1 VGPEELTRTEW
12 DAIIVGTGMGGA
24 TLGHALAKAGQRV
37 LFCERGR
44 NTLPSAPDAVRGE
57 YPEERGGAP
66 ELLARGG
73 RTSEEVIDESGK
85 RPQRFLPFTGSGTG
99 GSTGLFGMA
108 LERFSPA
115 DFSPRQNHPDVAD
128 PNLPEAWPVSF
139 AQLTPFYEAAEAMY
153 RVRGTA
159 DPLRADVPR
168 FTGEPPTLTPE
179 GAALFAH
186 FTKQGLH
193 PYRLPLACEF
203 VPGCHG
209 CQSILC
215 DLGCKND
222 SARICL
228 TPAIERH
235 GAVLLDGCHVA
246 RLEADRTRVS
256 GVCCTWRGRSLLLRG
271 RRVIL
276 AAGALQTPS
285 LLLRSR
291 SDQWPIGL
299 ANGSDLVGR
308 NLMRHLVDLYL
319 IEPLSKSAV
328 ENRFKELAFNDF
340 YRVDGLRMG
349 SVQSFGRLPPSEMV
363 LQSLQKKMSLVRAV
377 SPLLRPFLKRLV
389 DRSITFATIAEDLP
403 SLENRVLPESPEG
416 QVRFVYRVSDADR
429 ARITQLRQLMKRVLK
444 SRRWRVL
451 KEVDNNERIAH
462 VCGTC
467 RFGDD
472 PQTSVLDASN
482 RAHELDNLYVVDTS
496 FFPSSGGTNPSLT
509 VAANALR
516 VAAELTHRK
525 FD

>member
-1 VGPEELTRTEW
+1 MSR
-12 DAIIVGTGMGGA
+12 GM
-24 TLGHALAKAGQRV
+24 
-37 LFCERGR
+37 
-44 NTLPSAPDAVRGE
+44 
-57 YPEERGGAP
+57 
-66 ELLARGG
+66 
-73 RTSEEVIDESGK
+73 
-85 RPQRFLPFTGSGTG
+85 
-99 GSTGLFGMA
+99 
-108 LERFSPA
+108 
-115 DFSPRQNHPDVAD
+115 
-128 PNLPEAWPVSF
+128 
-139 AQLTPFYEAAEAMY
+139 
-153 RVRGTA
+153 
-159 DPLRADVPR
+159 
-168 FTGEPPTLTPE
+168 
-179 GAALFAH
+179 
-186 FTKQGLH
+186 
-193 PYRLPLACEF
+193 
-203 VPGCHG
+203 
-209 CQSILC
+209 
-215 DLGCKND
+215 
-222 SARICL
+222 
-228 TPAIERH
+228 
-235 GAVLLDGCHVA
+235 
-246 RLEADRTRVS
+246 
-256 GVCCTWRGRSLLLRG
+256 
-271 RRVIL
+271 
-276 AAGALQTPS
+276 
-285 LLLRSR
+285 
-291 SDQWPIGL
+291 
-299 ANGSDLVGR
+299 VGR